1 MVFFFNYLAIIVR
14 KTCVDKISLSI
25 WPSVFI
31 LRETRNLSG
40 AFIRMSD
47 SYHGN
52 GLGHWRQI
60 GEQSAST
67 STAPSIRIIEASK
80 SSASFNQK
88 IGRKKWKR
96 RTVPTSNHDSAG
108 RRELGDFDF
117 VFVVFFIFPLFIII
131 LCIPFFLLFL
141 SSYILGSLWYF
152 SNTVLV
158 FNIIRMVKLM
168 SKCRK
173 SC

>member
-1 MVFFFNYLAIIVR
+1 MSCLKFWKRPNFETSRKQWFFFKNYLAIIVR

-40 AFIRMSD
+40 AFIRLSD

-80 SSASFNQK
+80 SGASFNQK
-88 IGRKKWKR
+88 IGRKKRKR

-108 RRELGDFDF
+108 RRELGDFDQGRF
-117 VFVVFFIFPLFIII
+117 RKPALFRRS
-131 LCIPFFLLFL
+131 LRLLRL
-141 SSYILGSLWYF
+141 KADTSRIKTCW
-152 SNTVLV
+152 
-158 FNIIRMVKLM
+158 
-168 SKCRK
+168 
-173 SC
+173 